1 MIVLNKPAGLAV
13 QGGTGQKESVD
24 AIFRARAL
32 KRKQEAP
39 RLVHRIDRDTSGVLI
54 LAKTAND
61 AADLAQAFA
70 RKTAE
75 KRYWALVLGVP
86 SHAAGT
92 IDMALA
98 KKLGGKDSRIEKM
111 EEDAEAGKDAIT
123 HYRIISAAGKKLCWV
138 EMLPVTGRTHQLRVH
153 MAAIGHPILGDG
165 KYGGPDAFLQGED
178 VPKQLHLHAAKLALP
193 LRGKTL
199 KFKAPLPYHMQKTWD
214 YFGFEMHEAD
224 E

>member
-1 MIVLNKPAGLAV
+1 MSEAIAERKIGMDDDGIRLDRWFKRHVPAVNHALLQKALRKGQVRLAGSKAEANSRLESGQALSFPASWLDDVRPDKPTHTQAEKIKPETIERLERCIIKEDDHMIVLNKPAGLAV

-39 RLVHRIDRDTSGVLI
+39 RLVHRIDRDTSGLLI

-86 SHAAGT
+86 SHSAVT

-98 KKLGGKDSRIEKM
+98 
-111 EEDAEAGKDAIT
+111 
-123 HYRIISAAGKKLCWV
+123 
-138 EMLPVTGRTHQLRVH
+138 
-153 MAAIGHPILGDG
+153 
-165 KYGGPDAFLQGED
+165 
-178 VPKQLHLHAAKLALP
+178 
-193 LRGKTL
+193 
-199 KFKAPLPYHMQKTWD
+199 
-214 YFGFEMHEAD
+214 
-224 E
+224 